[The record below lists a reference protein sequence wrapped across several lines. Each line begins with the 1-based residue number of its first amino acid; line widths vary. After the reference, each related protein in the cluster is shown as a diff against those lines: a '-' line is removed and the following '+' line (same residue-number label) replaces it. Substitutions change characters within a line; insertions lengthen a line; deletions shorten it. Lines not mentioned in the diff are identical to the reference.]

1 MSASGLSK
9 ARLGRM
15 RQVLSGHVAR
25 GELPGL
31 VALVARRGEVHVEAI
46 GTTEVGGSGGPMRRD
61 AIFRIASVTKPT
73 AAAAAMILVEEC
85 RLRLDDPVDELL
97 PELADRKVLRRLDG
111 SLDDTVP
118 ARRPITLRDLLTF
131 RMGLGAVMAPPGTYP
146 IQRTMDEAGLSL
158 GPESPR
164 SSPMSG

>member
-46 GTTEVGGSGGPMRRD
+46 GTTEVGGSGGPLLMLACSGRR
-61 AIFRIASVTKPT
+61 
-73 AAAAAMILVEEC
+73 AA
-85 RLRLDDPVDELL
+85 RL
-97 PELADRKVLRRLDG
+97 G
-111 SLDDTVP
+111 
-118 ARRPITLRDLLTF
+118 RP
-131 RMGLGAVMAPPGTYP
+131 
-146 IQRTMDEAGLSL
+146 
-158 GPESPR
+158 
-164 SSPMSG
+164 

>member
-46 GTTEVGGSGGPMRRD
+46 GTTEVGGSGGPRR
-61 AIFRIASVTKPT
+61 
-73 AAAAAMILVEEC
+73 
-85 RLRLDDPVDELL
+85 
-97 PELADRKVLRRLDG
+97 
-111 SLDDTVP
+111 
-118 ARRPITLRDLLTF
+118 RRPALPIPPAPKPHAAPAGTPLAQPRPL
-131 RMGLGAVMAPPGTYP
+131 PPG
-146 IQRTMDEAGLSL
+146 
-158 GPESPR
+158 SP
-164 SSPMSG
+164 SHNPLPHPP